1 MKCEQCNKEADRI
14 TRKQGE
20 EKFICAE
27 CRAKLDKKR
36 RLARAHVVA

>member
-1 MKCEQCNKEADRI
+1 MKCEQCGREADRI

-27 CRAKLDKKR
+27 CRRKLER
-36 RLARAHVVA
+36 ERQPARERAVA